1 MDTHA
6 ENGGTACTGLS
17 SEQQDCSTDACP
29 AGNFTNLILLQQ
41 FRRNNE
47 FVCISTCYDQI
58 IKNYYFFQS
67 SSK

>member
-47 FVCISTCYDQI
+47 YVCIPTCYD
-58 IKNYYFFQS
+58 
-67 SSK
+67 